1 MMQKDQWQESQGMQH
16 KGDSVKESTV
26 CNLCVRDELQRDG
39 RPFSAVWQPARPGA
53 RLTPDYLFAFK
64 KKKGG
69 SGVIQKFSRCC
80 TQKLVIVHLALK
92 PVG

>member
-26 CNLCVRDELQRDG
+26 CNLCVR
-39 RPFSAVWQPARPGA
+39 PFSAVWQPARPGA

-64 KKKGG
+64 KKKEA
-69 SGVIQKFSRCC
+69 V
-80 TQKLVIVHLALK
+80 V
-92 PVG
+92 